1 MKIFVD
7 TNIFLDVLLARE
19 NYPSSLR
26 VLEGVPAGEWEGV
39 VLDITLLNID
49 YVARKQTKDIRGFLS
64 LVNDVFKVI
73 GAGNEEMEE
82 ALAMETPDLEDNL
95 QYLCALR
102 SGCELIVSNDRD
114 FVRGKI
120 PVMSSGEFVKRAQ
133 SNL

>member
-7 TNIFLDVLLARE
+7 TNIFLDVLLGRE

-26 VLEGVPAGEWEGV
+26 VLEGVLAGEWEGV

-49 YVARKQTKDIRGFLS
+49 YVARKQTKDIREFLN
-64 LVNDVFKVI
+64 LVNDAFAVV
-73 GAGNEEMEE
+73 GAGNAEMEE

-114 FVRGKI
+114 FVKGEL
-120 PVMSSGEFVKRAQ
+120 PVVSSLEFVKNM
-133 SNL
+133 SD